1 MLTDFPRLLS
11 VPGVLNL
18 RDLGGYRT
26 RRGHSTR
33 WRSLYRGDSLHTM
46 MPEGGEVLRG
56 AGLRSVIDLRSYHE
70 TTDEPN
76 PLAVAAGVAYHPIP
90 LFDDLAPTLKDVKA
104 RNSDDLLLDLYMEAL
119 NAQSGA
125 VRSVLATIAAAPEGA
140 VLFHCTAGKDRT
152 GIIAALLLGAA
163 DVERDEIVAD
173 YALTGA
179 HIAPLVERL
188 LARTRANGGDPVTHA
203 RFLRCEAPTM
213 EAMLDHIERRHGSI
227 TGYLT
232 EIGLEVAHIEAL
244 RDRLLGGA

>member
-1 MLTDFPRLLS
+1 MLTDHPRLLT

-26 RRGHSTR
+26 RRGHQTR
-33 WRSLYRGDSLHTM
+33 WRSLYRGAGLHTM
-46 MPEGGEVLRG
+46 MPEGNEVLRG
-56 AGLRSVIDLRSYHE
+56 AGLRSVIDLRSHHE
-70 TTDEPN
+70 AVEEPN
-76 PLAVAAGVAYHPIP
+76 PLATAPGVSYHPIP
-90 LFDDLAPTLKDVKA
+90 LFDDLAPTIKEVKA

-125 VRSVLATIAAAPEGA
+125 VRAVLATIAAAPEGA

-163 DVERDEIVAD
+163 DVERDDIVSD

-179 HIAPLVERL
+179 NIVPLVERL

-232 EIGLEVAHIEAL
+232 DIGLSVSDIEAL
-244 RDRLLGGA
+244 RDRLLAGA